1 MTCIIVHIF
10 NFLSRSILI
19 LKNKV
24 SDGDESIHYRK
35 RLNFHGPKT
44 HENKLKLTKID
55 YFRRHTDEIA
65 AENMLDENKQLFSSA
80 PTKITYFRRFV
91 QGRRKYTGY
100 LHGPLTT
107 GIWLFAEC
115 HILCRVFYFGHS
127 AKSSLPSA
135 TQKTLGKRKHLAK
148 KLFAECFIFDTRQRV
163 SLPSVFF
170 WYSAKG
176 SLPSV
181 TNTTLDKELFAECF
195 FSNTR
200 QRQFKNHILK

>member
-1 MTCIIVHIF
+1 MVLCHHPPTLV
-10 NFLSRSILI
+10 
-19 LKNKV
+19 
-24 SDGDESIHYRK
+24 
-35 RLNFHGPKT
+35 PK
-44 HENKLKLTKID
+44 
-55 YFRRHTDEIA
+55 
-65 AENMLDENKQLFSSA
+65 A
-80 PTKITYFRRFV
+80 PTNAQEGEISQDRGAHILEPSMT
-91 QGRRKYTGY
+91 QSATTMT
-100 LHGPLTT
+100 LTT

-115 HILCRVFYFGHS
+115 QILCRVFYFGHS

-135 TQKTLGKRKHLAK
+135 TQKTLGKRKHSAK

-170 WYSAKG
+170 WHSAKG

-181 TNTTLDKELFAECF
+181 TNTTLGKELFAECF

>member
-1 MTCIIVHIF
+1 MSDKWMLVGDCRSFSHCLGRGE
-10 NFLSRSILI
+10 LSTTTRGGFWNILPVTDTNM
-19 LKNKV
+19 LW
-24 SDGDESIHYRK
+24 
-35 RLNFHGPKT
+35 
-44 HENKLKLTKID
+44 LKLTKLTQAYSDKWVFIS
-55 YFRRHTDEIA
+55 YPHYGFGKSRA
-65 AENMLDENKQLFSSA
+65 S
-80 PTKITYFRRFV
+80 RFLSWLLISMWW
-91 QGRRKYTGY
+91 TF
-100 LHGPLTT
+100 TT

-115 HILCRVFYFGHS
+115 QILCRVFYFGHS

-135 TQKTLGKRKHLAK
+135 TQKTLGKRKHSAK

-170 WYSAKG
+170 WHSAKS

-181 TNTTLDKELFAECF
+181 TNTTLGKELFAECF